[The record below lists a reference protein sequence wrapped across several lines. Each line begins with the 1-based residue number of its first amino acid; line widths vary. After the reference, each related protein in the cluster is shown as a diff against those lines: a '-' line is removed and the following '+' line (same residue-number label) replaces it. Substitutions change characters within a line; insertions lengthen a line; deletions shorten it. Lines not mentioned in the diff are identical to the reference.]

1 MQSVPP
7 RAPAWPVQLLFG
19 GAIVG
24 RVGGNPGRPFPRVLF
39 ARPSARAYAVRSRA
53 LFARPS
59 AGEHAV
65 RWRACDYRG
74 VSEQRRRERDV
85 VRSAG
90 APAWLISDRPQ
101 RAGTRQCLWRRQ
113 CQWWPG
119 PTVPAGVVRRS
130 LRSRGC
136 CSQVPS
142 LPRVLFAGPSARA
155 GVVRRSLRSRGCCS
169 QVPSLAR
176 VLFAGPS
183 ARAGVVRRSLRSR
196 ACCSLARMRLP
207 RRERITM
214 ARANNDGA
222 SEQRR
227 RERTTTARANND
239 RVWGFDTVAARP
251 AQPAELGHPP
261 RESMGGCR
269 SPPGRRPSTP

>member
-142 LPRVLFAGPSARA
+142 LARVLFAGPFARA

-169 QVPSLAR
+169 QVPPLAR
-176 VLFAGPS
+176 MLFAG
-183 ARAGVVRRSLRSR
+183 AHA
-196 ACCSLARMRLP
+196 
-207 RRERITM
+207 ITA

-222 SEQRR
+222 SEQRW

-239 RVWGFDTVAARP
+239 RASKQRPRVGFRHGRCATCSAGGARP
-251 AQPAELGHPP
+251 PAP
-261 RESMGGCR
+261 
-269 SPPGRRPSTP
+269 